1 MGGRRGGLR
10 VQLIAALVLRACTA
24 ANYYAELGVRRT
36 ASQADIKSAYRELA
50 RQNHPDKNK
59 GADAQAR
66 FQRVAAAYET
76 LSDPEKRR
84 QYDLYGDD
92 YASIGRQTEQQ
103 RQFRSQ
109 FNDPFR
115 RGRSRGPP
123 IFSET
128 LSLTS
133 ENYADLA
140 EDQGE
145 TWLLQFYHDWS
156 EPCKEF
162 AAKWEALARKVP
174 PMVRLARVNIDQN
187 FGVVQRYRAFLRCRQ
202 TAFSLGLECSAPA
215 LVLATTSLDGSTT
228 GEVYHG
234 ALQAEQV
241 YEWLKR
247 SFAGRPSAIREVRVA
262 GTSPCPAPGE
272 AHSLFTLHERAPV
285 PAHPTSAVT
294 AARAACG

>member
-1 MGGRRGGLR
+1 MVGRQGGLR
-10 VQLIAALVLRACTA
+10 VQLVAALVLLQTCTA
-24 ANYYAELGVRRT
+24 INYYSELGVRRT
-36 ASQADIKSAYRELA
+36 ASLADIKSAYRELA
-50 RQNHPDKNK
+50 RSNHPDKNK

-76 LSDPEKRR
+76 LSNPENRR

-92 YASIGRQTEQQ
+92 YASIGRQAEQQ

-109 FNDPFR
+109 YNDPFR

-133 ENYADLA
+133 ENHADLA
-140 EDQGE
+140 EGQGE

-162 AAKWEALARKVP
+162 APKWEALARKLP
-174 PMVRLARVNIDQN
+174 PMVRLARLNIDQN
-187 FGVVQRYRAFLRCRQ
+187 FGLLQRYRSFLRCRQ
-202 TAFSLGLECSAPA
+202 TAFSLGVECTTPA
-215 LVLATTSLDGSTT
+215 LVLVTPSVDGPPT
-228 GEVYHG
+228 GEAYHG
-234 ALQAEQV
+234 ALQAEHI

-247 SFAGRPSAIREVRVA
+247 SFASRPSAIREVRA
-262 GTSPCPAPGE
+262 GS
-272 AHSLFTLHERAPV
+272 SLPPLALGSIGWRALV
-285 PAHPTSAVT
+285 RH
-294 AARAACG
+294 